1 MLPGLAQSVNR
12 ALRCALVAPDTPDR
26 AEPITRLLAQRV
38 KQLREQAGMNQAE
51 LAERMS
57 ELRPNWSRSTVVKLE
72 TFKRQEVSIGDFL
85 ALAVVL
91 GVPPPMLLADPRHV
105 ETVSFATDME
115 APAWAVVKWMI
126 GLARLMPKDGR
137 SSADADGAATLLI
150 HDGWALAGAIAEVER
165 DDYVSFAGDDP
176 VDPDHLASLR
186 KLEELRH
193 KAALNQIRGRMRR
206 ILDAGAP
213 LPPIPDYV
221 LQRAKELDI
230 RLPGVE
236 G

>member
-1 MLPGLAQSVNR
+1 M
-12 ALRCALVAPDTPDR
+12 APDTPDR
-26 AEPITRLLAQRV
+26 AEPITRLLAQRL

-85 ALAVVL
+85 ALAAVL

-105 ETVSFATDME
+105 EMVPFATGME
-115 APAWAVVKWMI
+115 APAWAVLMWMI
-126 GLARLMPKDGR
+126 GLMRLPRKDGE
-137 SSADADGAATLLI
+137 SGGPYAEATQLI
-150 HDGWALAGAIAEVER
+150 QDGWAIARSIAELER
-165 DDYVSFAGDDP
+165 EDYVSFTGEPLDP
-176 VDPDHLASLR
+176 PELAAR
-186 KLEELRH
+186 RELEDMRH
-193 KAALNQIRGRMRR
+193 KAALMQIRGPINR

-213 LPPIPDYV
+213 LPPIPDGV
-221 LQRAKELDI
+221 LQRAKELGVA
-230 RLPGVE
+230 LPDLE